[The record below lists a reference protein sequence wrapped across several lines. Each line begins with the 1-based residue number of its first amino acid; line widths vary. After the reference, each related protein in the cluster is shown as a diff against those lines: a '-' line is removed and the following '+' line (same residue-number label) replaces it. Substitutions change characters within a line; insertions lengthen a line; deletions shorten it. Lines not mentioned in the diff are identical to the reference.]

1 MTGIEP
7 MDRGDARTLVCSVL
21 FLDIAGYSTL
31 DVGEQLE
38 RKQKFNAALL
48 SALEPL
54 EGDERVVMDTGD
66 GAAIAVPGDPEK
78 ALFVAV
84 TMFDNIGDLEV
95 RGGVNLGPVSLM
107 KDINGHSNVIGDGI
121 NVAQR
126 IMGFADAGELLVS
139 RSFFDVARLLA
150 SEYASI
156 FQPLGARADKHGR
169 THEVFGVVPGVRV
182 GRRIAEARARAA
194 KAPAPQDGI
203 PVPPAQ
209 ISDAGPHLIVSGYS
223 EAAVRA
229 ALDRLAQQGRHA
241 SGPVTCIGS
250 KWFASVPNPKRAVEA
265 TVQEFGFTTVVS
277 GPTRES
283 VEARLKEL
291 LEYGAR
297 LVQPVELVDGAW
309 TAVCDRS

>member
-1 MTGIEP
+1 
-7 MDRGDARTLVCSVL
+7 MDREDSRTLVCSVL

-54 EGDERVVMDTGD
+54 ESDERVVMDTGD
-66 GAAIAVPGDPEK
+66 GAAIAVLGDPEK

-84 TMFDNIGDLEV
+84 AMFDNIGDLEV
-95 RGGVNLGPVSLM
+95 RGGVNLGPISLM

-139 RSFFDVARLLA
+139 RSFFDVVKLLA

-182 GRRIAEARARAA
+182 GRRIAEARARAP
-194 KAPAPQDGI
+194 KGPAPQSEGI
-203 PVPPAQ
+203 AVPAAQ

-223 EAAVRA
+223 DAAVRA
-229 ALDRLAQQGRHA
+229 ALDRLALEGRHA
-241 SGPVTCIGS
+241 SGPITCIGS
-250 KWFASVPNPKRAVEA
+250 KWFASVPNPVRAVEA

-277 GPTRES
+277 GPTREV

-297 LVQPVELVDGAW
+297 LVQPAELVDGVW